1 MTKSTQQF
9 IAFLAAMLGF
19 AAVGGLMI
27 KEPWTRGLEL
37 PIGILW
43 IVGLLGTIGFIVSGR
58 DGAKALVSST
68 LLMWLAALVGAAF
81 IAWMALAGA
90 GHSL

>member
-1 MTKSTQQF
+1 MSKDTQQF
-9 IAFLAAMLGF
+9 VAFIAAMIGF

-27 KEPWTRGLEL
+27 DQRWTRGFEL
-37 PIGILW
+37 PIGIVW
-43 IVGLLGTIGFIVSGR
+43 IIALLAVIGVIINGR
-58 DGAKALVSST
+58 EGAKALVTST
-68 LLMWLAALVGAAF
+68 LLMWVAAIVGAAF